1 MRLPMTPNVSTKDG
15 QSNKNAR
22 LTNCLKETTKRGDM
36 AVIRPGLVL
45 SDTFT
50 GVGSGLIPF
59 DGRLLQIWND
69 TVYDPNDYG
78 TWPLDAP
85 QWDASTTYDWNDAV
99 WYDGDL
105 WFSTAGSNMGHAP
118 GGGYWSRSPDDT
130 DYESGTTYNVGD
142 TITMDGVTYYSV
154 APSNTGNTPT
164 SSPYHWSTT
173 PTTTARW
180 TGTFAGYVGSPCGS
194 MDAAAYNGYN
204 AFPYKT
210 CATKFSGTMAWKVF
224 EGRSGSNI
232 MASEWTDP
240 VPRDCT
246 GTPYLTGATSA
257 LGTIAQTHA

>member
-1 MRLPMTPNVSTKDG
+1 MRLPVTPQISTKDG
-15 QSNKNAR
+15 TSNKNAR

-59 DGRLLQIWND
+59 DGRLLQIWAD
-69 TVYDPNDYG
+69 TVYDQNDYG

-85 QWDASTTYDWNDAV
+85 QWDASTTYDWNAAV

-130 DYESGTTYNVGD
+130 DYEAGTTYGVGD
-142 TITMDGVTYYSV
+142 SVTIDGVVYYSV

-180 TGTFAGYVGSPCGS
+180 KGTVSGNVGQDCGS
-194 MDAAAYNGYN
+194 IDAAAYNGYS
-204 AFPYKT
+204 AYPYKS
-210 CATKFSGTMAWKVF
+210 CATKFGVTNSWLVF
-224 EGRSGSNI
+224 SGRSGSLI
-232 MASEWTDP
+232 LCTPWTDP
-240 VPRDCT
+240 SPHNCT
-246 GTPYLTGATSA
+246 GTPYVSGATTNY
-257 LGTIAQTHA
+257 GTITQTHA

>member
-15 QSNKNAR
+15 TSNKNAR

-85 QWDASTTYDWNDAV
+85 EWDASTTYDWNDAV

-142 TITMDGVTYYSV
+142 SVTMGGVVYYAV
-154 APSNTGNTPT
+154 I
-164 SSPYHWSTT
+164 
-173 PTTTARW
+173 
-180 TGTFAGYVGSPCGS
+180 
-194 MDAAAYNGYN
+194 
-204 AFPYKT
+204 
-210 CATKFSGTMAWKVF
+210 
-224 EGRSGSNI
+224 SGSGHTP
-232 MASEWTDP
+232 SESSDYWSVTAP
-240 VPRDCT
+240 GTSRYQVSSVSFNGTSLGSGPISSYRD
-246 GTPYLTGATSA
+246 GAAIGAYSLVPYLECTAPHYTGFWAVGIAPINNVGATWYA
-257 LGTIAQTHA
+257 NAYVKLGCAPQAPGIFSIGSIDAV